1 MRWFRRPG
9 AATAGRAAR
18 GALRLRD
25 VPKLRSPVVVVSFEG
40 WNDAGDGAST
50 ATAYLAKVWDAR
62 PIGEI
67 DPEEFVDFTDTR
79 PEVRIVEGE
88 TRQTIWPATV
98 LSVASPPAASRDI
111 VLVRGFEPH
120 LRWRTFCSLIVDAVQ
135 TLGADQV
142 VTLGALLAEV
152 AHTRPVP
159 LSASTSN
166 AAIVDRLGLSP
177 SRYEGP
183 TGIVG
188 VLHTAFAEAGLPA
201 ATLWASVP
209 YYVPQITSA
218 KASLALVAT
227 LERVLGFAVD
237 TSELEK
243 AAAEYEREVDEL
255 VAADEDI
262 AAYVAR
268 LEEMGDVPDDDGAFP
283 DIAAEAE
290 RFLRDHRRR

>member
-1 MRWFRRPG
+1 
-9 AATAGRAAR
+9 
-18 GALRLRD
+18 

-50 ATAYLAKVWDAR
+50 ATSFLAKVWDAR

-88 TRQTIWPATV
+88 TRQTVWPATV
-98 LSVASPPAASRDI
+98 FSLASPPSAQRDV

-120 LRWRTFCSLIVDAVQ
+120 LRWRSFCSLLVDAVR
-135 TLGADQV
+135 TLGAEQV
-142 VTLGALLAEV
+142 VTVGALLAEV

-159 LSASTSN
+159 LSATSSD
-166 AAIVDRLGLSP
+166 ARMVQRLSLAP

-188 VLHTAFAEAGLPA
+188 VLHTAFAEAGVPA

-218 KASLALVAT
+218 KAALALVAT

-255 VAADEDI
+255 VAADDDI

-268 LEEMGDVPDDDGAFP
+268 LEEMGDVPDEDGAFP

>member
-9 AATAGRAAR
+9 AAGPARAAR

-25 VPKLRSPVVVVSFEG
+25 VRKLRSPVVIVSFEG

-50 ATAYLAKVWDAR
+50 ATSFLAKAWDAQ
-62 PIGEI
+62 PVGEI

-88 TRQTIWPATV
+88 TRQTVWPATV
-98 LSVASPPAASRDI
+98 ISVAAPSSAPCDV
-111 VLVRGFEPH
+111 VLIRGHEPH
-120 LRWRTFCSLIVDAVQ
+120 LRWRTFCGLVVEAVR
-135 TLGADQV
+135 TLGAERV
-142 VTLGALLAEV
+142 VTVGALLAEV

-159 LSASTSN
+159 LSASATDPQL
-166 AAIVDRLGLSP
+166 VERLGIAR

-218 KASLALVAT
+218 KAALALVAT
-227 LERVLGFAVD
+227 LERVLGFSVE
-237 TSELEK
+237 TTELEK
-243 AAAEYEREVDEL
+243 AAAEYEHEVDEL
-255 VAADEDI
+255 VAADDDI

-283 DIAAEAE
+283 DIAAEVE
-290 RFLRDHRRR
+290 RFLRDHRSR